1 MKKISR
7 KGFLRVAAMTAMSAT
22 TAAALAACQN
32 SGEAAASSAASGNA
46 GIYTPGTY
54 TATETGM
61 GTVTVTMTFSDSAI
75 TEVKVDTSK
84 ETIDVAVN
92 SAEEFQ
98 EALMA
103 AQSAEIDGVSGAS
116 ITSKAVKKAA
126 ASCIEQ
132 AMGLATEPEEETVVD
147 DGTPAWL
154 GHEPEIADSEIVETL
169 DTEVLV
175 VGGGTGGLFA
185 ACSAGENGAKTLVID
200 KLTSGGVRDDLG
212 AIDSRYQKE
221 WGTKIDKFDYIT
233 EMTKTAAGRLD
244 QRLVKLWAEESGEA
258 IDWYGDRL
266 AERGVELWHE
276 AGGDDEGSRY
286 IHFAT
291 GHSPKWEGS
300 DDGEGNQLNGAKVL
314 TDYALTLGVEFR
326 YNTPMVKLI
335 KENGRVTGAIAENED
350 GGYVRINASK
360 GVIVATGGYSLNYDM
375 LEALQPENLA
385 IVGLNGSIPGATGDG
400 IKACIWAGGK
410 FDETHSMMMF
420 DRAALK
426 PDAVP
431 GRAQIESGETSMFW
445 MGSQPFLKVNS
456 KGERFFNESGTYEG
470 ILHADEFNKDHCH
483 YTIFDSDWTTY
494 IQSFK
499 THGCSR
505 MFPFPNGA
513 EPNRTYQSMEESF
526 PGMIEKGVLFQCDT
540 IAELAEKLGLPADAL
555 EATVER
561 YNELYDKGVDEDF
574 GKESFRLSAV
584 RKAPFYGVKNTGFI
598 LCTMDGIQID
608 QNMNAVDTNNE
619 PIPGLYV
626 VGNDSG
632 AYFSATYPNLST
644 GAACGRTVTF
654 GRRAGRIAATCGI

>member
-32 SGEAAASSAASGNA
+32 SSETAASSGNA

-483 YTIFDSDWTTY
+483 YPIFDSDWTTY

-608 QNMNAVDTNNE
+608 QSMNAVDTNNE
-619 PIPGLYV
+619 PISGLYV

>member
-32 SGEAAASSAASGNA
+32 SSETAASSAASGNA

-276 AGGDDEGSRY
+276 AGGDDEGSLY

-335 KENGRVTGAIAENED
+335 KENRRVTGAIAENED

>member
-132 AMGLATEPEEETVVD
+132 AMGLAVEEEETVAVD

-632 AYFSATYPNLST
+632 AYFSATYPKLST

>member
-92 SAEEFQ
+92 SAEEFK

-132 AMGLATEPEEETVVD
+132 AMGLAVEEEETVAVD

-212 AIDSRYQKE
+212 TIDSRYQKE

-244 QRLVKLWAEESGEA
+244 QRLVKLWAKESGEA

-276 AGGDDEGSRY
+276 AGGDDEGSLY

-314 TDYALTLGVEFR
+314 TEAPPAT
-326 YNTPMVKLI
+326 
-335 KENGRVTGAIAENED
+335 
-350 GGYVRINASK
+350 ASR
-360 GVIVATGGYSLNYDM
+360 
-375 LEALQPENLA
+375 LA
-385 IVGLNGSIPGATGDG
+385 SG
-400 IKACIWAGGK
+400 
-410 FDETHSMMMF
+410 
-420 DRAALK
+420 RAA
-426 PDAVP
+426 
-431 GRAQIESGETSMFW
+431 S
-445 MGSQPFLKVNS
+445 
-456 KGERFFNESGTYEG
+456 
-470 ILHADEFNKDHCH
+470 
-483 YTIFDSDWTTY
+483 
-494 IQSFK
+494 
-499 THGCSR
+499 
-505 MFPFPNGA
+505 
-513 EPNRTYQSMEESF
+513 
-526 PGMIEKGVLFQCDT
+526 
-540 IAELAEKLGLPADAL
+540 
-555 EATVER
+555 
-561 YNELYDKGVDEDF
+561 
-574 GKESFRLSAV
+574 
-584 RKAPFYGVKNTGFI
+584 
-598 LCTMDGIQID
+598 
-608 QNMNAVDTNNE
+608 
-619 PIPGLYV
+619 
-626 VGNDSG
+626 
-632 AYFSATYPNLST
+632 ST
-644 GAACGRTVTF
+644 RPTA
-654 GRRAGRIAATCGI
+654 